1 MSNFIIALD
10 GPSGSGKSTIAN
22 ILAKKLKISYLNT
35 GSMYRAVT
43 LFCLENNIEK
53 SDKIDIDLLRKINI
67 DIKGD
72 KVFLNEKDVS
82 DKIRNKEVTENV
94 SWVSSIFLVRKY
106 LVDMQRKI
114 SQNKSIILDGRD
126 IGTVVFPN
134 AKYKFFLV
142 ASSEVRAKRRYEQ
155 NEIDKPLEEIK
166 KDIEKRDY
174 LDSHREIS
182 PLKKAEDAIE
192 IDSSNLTI
200 DETIEEIINKMDKED
215 VL

>member
-43 LFCLENNIEK
+43 LFFLENNIKK

-67 DIKGD
+67 DIKED

-94 SWVSSIFLVRKY
+94 SWVSSISLVRKY

-155 NEIDKPLEEIK
+155 NEIDKSLKEIQ

>member
-1 MSNFIIALD
+1 
-10 GPSGSGKSTIAN
+10 
-22 ILAKKLKISYLNT
+22 
-35 GSMYRAVT
+35 MYRALT
-43 LFCLENNIEK
+43 LFFLENGIKNK
-53 SDKIDIDLLRKINI
+53 DKIDLKLLQNIKI
-67 DIKGD
+67 DINENR
-72 KVFLNEKDVS
+72 VILNGKDVS
-82 DKIRNKEVTENV
+82 DEIRNNIVTKNV
-94 SWVSSIFLVRKY
+94 SWVSSIPLVRKY

-114 SQNKSIILDGRD
+114 SENKSIILDGRD

-155 NEIDKPLEEIK
+155 NEIDKSLEEIQ

-174 LDSHREIS
+174 IDSHREIS
-182 PLKKAEDAIE
+182 PLKKASDAIE

-200 DETIEEIINKMDKED
+200 DETIDEILGKMDKED

>member
-1 MSNFIIALD
+1 MSKFIIALD

-22 ILAKKLKISYLNT
+22 ILSKKLNISYLNT
-35 GSMYRAVT
+35 GSMYRALT
-43 LFCLENNIEK
+43 LYFLENGIKNEDQIDLNFLKNI
-53 SDKIDIDLLRKINI
+53 KIDINEDR
-67 DIKGD
+67 
-72 KVFLNEKDVS
+72 VFLNEKDVS
-82 DKIRNKEVTENV
+82 EEIRNKIVTENV
-94 SWVSSIFLVRKY
+94 SWVSSIPLVRKY
-106 LVDMQRKI
+106 LVDLQRKI
-114 SQNKSIILDGRD
+114 SENKSIILDGRD

-155 NEIDKPLEEIK
+155 NEIDKSLEEIQ

-174 LDSHREIS
+174 IDSHREIS
-182 PLKKAEDAIE
+182 PLKKAKDAIE

-200 DETIEEIINKMDKED
+200 DETIDEILRKMDRED

>member
-35 GSMYRAVT
+35 GSMYRALT
-43 LFCLENNIEK
+43 LYFLENGIKNEK
-53 SDKIDIDLLRKINI
+53 QIDLNILQNIKMDINE
-67 DIKGD
+67 DR
-72 KVFLNEKDVS
+72 VFLNGKDVS
-82 DKIRNKEVTENV
+82 DEIRNKIVTENV
-94 SWVSSIFLVRKY
+94 SWVSSIPLVRKY

-114 SQNKSIILDGRD
+114 SENKSIILDGRD
-126 IGTVVFPN
+126 IGTVVFPD

-142 ASSEVRAKRRYEQ
+142 ASSEIRAKRRYEQ
-155 NEIDKPLEEIK
+155 NEIDKSLEEIQ

-174 LDSHREIS
+174 IDSHREIS
-182 PLKKAEDAIE
+182 PLKKASDAIE

-200 DETIEEIINKMDKED
+200 DETIDEILGKMDKED

>member
-43 LFCLENNIEK
+43 LFFLENNIKK

-67 DIKGD
+67 DIKED
-72 KVFLNEKDVS
+72 RVFLNEKDVS
-82 DKIRNKEVTENV
+82 EKIRNKEVTENV
-94 SWVSSIFLVRKY
+94 SWVSSISLVRKY

-142 ASSEVRAKRRYEQ
+142 ASSEIRAKRRYEQ
-155 NEIDKPLEEIK
+155 NEIDKSLEEIQ

-182 PLKKAEDAIE
+182 PLKKAKDAIE
-192 IDSSNLTI
+192 IDSSNVTI

>member
-35 GSMYRAVT
+35 GSMYRALT
-43 LFCLENNIEK
+43 LYFLENGIENEDQIDIDFLKNI
-53 SDKIDIDLLRKINI
+53 KIDINEDR
-67 DIKGD
+67 
-72 KVFLNEKDVS
+72 VFLNGKDVS
-82 DKIRNKEVTENV
+82 EEIRNKIVTENV
-94 SWVSSIFLVRKY
+94 SWVSSIPLVRKY
-106 LVDMQRKI
+106 LVDLQRKI
-114 SQNKSIILDGRD
+114 SENKSIILDGRD

-142 ASSEVRAKRRYEQ
+142 ASSEIRAKRRYEQ
-155 NEIDKPLEEIK
+155 NEIDKSLEEIQ

-174 LDSHREIS
+174 IDSHREIS
-182 PLKKAEDAIE
+182 PLKKADDAIE

-200 DETIEEIINKMDKED
+200 DETIDEILEKMDKED

>member
-43 LFCLENNIEK
+43 LFFLENNIKK

-82 DKIRNKEVTENV
+82 EKIRNKEVTENV
-94 SWVSSIFLVRKY
+94 SWVSSIFLVRKF

-155 NEIDKPLEEIK
+155 NEIDKSLEEIQ

-182 PLKKAEDAIE
+182 PLKKVEDAIE

>member
-35 GSMYRAVT
+35 GSMYRALT
-43 LFCLENNIEK
+43 LYFLENGIENEDQIDLNLLKNI
-53 SDKIDIDLLRKINI
+53 KIDINEDR
-67 DIKGD
+67 
-72 KVFLNEKDVS
+72 VFLNGKDVS
-82 DKIRNKEVTENV
+82 EEIRNKIVTENV
-94 SWVSSIFLVRKY
+94 SWVSSIPLVRKY
-106 LVDMQRKI
+106 LVDLQRKI
-114 SQNKSIILDGRD
+114 SENKSIILDGRD

-142 ASSEVRAKRRYEQ
+142 ASSEIRAKRRYEQ
-155 NEIDKPLEEIK
+155 NEIDKSLEEIQ

-174 LDSHREIS
+174 IDSHREIS
-182 PLKKAEDAIE
+182 PLKKADDAIE

-200 DETIEEIINKMDKED
+200 DETIDEILEKMDKED

>member
-43 LFCLENNIEK
+43 LFFLENNIEK
-53 SDKIDIDLLRKINI
+53 LDKIDIDLLRKINI
-67 DIKGD
+67 DIKED
-72 KVFLNEKDVS
+72 RVFLNGKDVS
-82 DKIRNKEVTENV
+82 EKIRNKEVTENV
-94 SWVSSIFLVRKY
+94 SWVSSISLVRKY

-155 NEIDKPLEEIK
+155 NEIDKPLEEIQ

>member
-43 LFCLENNIEK
+43 LFFLENNIKK

-67 DIKGD
+67 DIKED
-72 KVFLNEKDVS
+72 RVFLNEKDVS

-155 NEIDKPLEEIK
+155 NEIDKSLEEIQ

-174 LDSHREIS
+174 LDSHRKIS

>member
-43 LFCLENNIEK
+43 LFFLENNIKK

-67 DIKGD
+67 DIKED
-72 KVFLNEKDVS
+72 RVFLNEKDVS
-82 DKIRNKEVTENV
+82 EKIRNKEVTENV
-94 SWVSSIFLVRKY
+94 SWVSSISLVRKY

-142 ASSEVRAKRRYEQ
+142 ASSEIRAKRRYEQ
-155 NEIDKPLEEIK
+155 NEIDKSLEEIQ

>member
-43 LFCLENNIEK
+43 LFFLENNIKK

-67 DIKGD
+67 DINED
-72 KVFLNEKDVS
+72 RVFLNEKDVS

-155 NEIDKPLEEIK
+155 NEIDKSLEEIQ

>member
-43 LFCLENNIEK
+43 LFFLENNIKK

-67 DIKGD
+67 DIKED
-72 KVFLNEKDVS
+72 RVFLNEKDVS

-94 SWVSSIFLVRKY
+94 SCVSSIFLVRKY

-155 NEIDKPLEEIK
+155 NEIDKSLEEIQ

>member
-1 MSNFIIALD
+1 MSKFIIALD

-22 ILAKKLKISYLNT
+22 ILAKKLNISYLNT
-35 GSMYRAVT
+35 GSMYRALT
-43 LFCLENNIEK
+43 LYFLENGITNEEQIQLDFLQNI
-53 SDKIDIDLLRKINI
+53 KIDINEDR
-67 DIKGD
+67 
-72 KVFLNEKDVS
+72 VFLNGKDVS
-82 DKIRNKEVTENV
+82 EEIRNKIVTENV
-94 SWVSSIFLVRKY
+94 SWVSSIPLVRKY
-106 LVDMQRKI
+106 LVDLQRKI
-114 SQNKSIILDGRD
+114 SENKSIILDGRD

-155 NEIDKPLEEIK
+155 NEIDKSLEEIQ

-174 LDSHREIS
+174 IDSHREIS
-182 PLKKAEDAIE
+182 PLKKAKDAIE

-200 DETIEEIINKMDKED
+200 DETIDEILRNMDKED

>member
-43 LFCLENNIEK
+43 LFFLENNIKK

-67 DIKGD
+67 DIKED

-82 DKIRNKEVTENV
+82 EKIRNKEVTENV

-155 NEIDKPLEEIK
+155 NEIDKSLEEIQ

>member
-22 ILAKKLKISYLNT
+22 ILAKKIKISYLNT

-43 LFCLENNIEK
+43 LFFLENNIKK

-82 DKIRNKEVTENV
+82 EKIRNKEVTENV

-155 NEIDKPLEEIK
+155 NEIDKSLEEIQ

>member
-10 GPSGSGKSTIAN
+10 GPSGSGTSTIAN

-43 LFCLENNIEK
+43 LFFLENNIKK

-82 DKIRNKEVTENV
+82 EKIRNKEVTENV

-155 NEIDKPLEEIK
+155 NEIDKSLEEIQ

>member
-43 LFCLENNIEK
+43 LFFLENNIKK

-67 DIKGD
+67 DIKED

-94 SWVSSIFLVRKY
+94 SWVSSLFLVRKY

-155 NEIDKPLEEIK
+155 NEIDKPLEEIQ

>member
-43 LFCLENNIEK
+43 LFFLENNIKK

-155 NEIDKPLEEIK
+155 NEIDKPLEEIQ

>member
-43 LFCLENNIEK
+43 LFFLENNIKK

-67 DIKGD
+67 DIKED

-94 SWVSSIFLVRKY
+94 SWVSSIFLVREY

-155 NEIDKPLEEIK
+155 NEIDKPLEEIQ

>member
-43 LFCLENNIEK
+43 LFFLENNIKK

-67 DIKGD
+67 DIKED
-72 KVFLNEKDVS
+72 RVFLNEKDVS

-94 SWVSSIFLVRKY
+94 SWVSSILLVRKY
-106 LVDMQRKI
+106 LVDMQRRI

-142 ASSEVRAKRRYEQ
+142 ASSEVRAKRRYDQ
-155 NEIDKPLEEIK
+155 NEIDKSLEEIQ

>member
-22 ILAKKLKISYLNT
+22 ILSKKLKISYLNT

-43 LFCLENNIEK
+43 LFFLENNIKK

-67 DIKGD
+67 DIKED
-72 KVFLNEKDVS
+72 RVFLNGKDVS
-82 DKIRNKEVTENV
+82 EKIRNKEVTENV
-94 SWVSSIFLVRKY
+94 SWVSSISLVRKY

-142 ASSEVRAKRRYEQ
+142 ASSEIRAKRRYEQ
-155 NEIDKPLEEIK
+155 NEIDKSLEEIQ

>member
-43 LFCLENNIEK
+43 LFFLENNIKK

-67 DIKGD
+67 DIKED

-94 SWVSSIFLVRKY
+94 SWVSSISLVRKY

-142 ASSEVRAKRRYEQ
+142 ASSEVRVKRRYEQ
-155 NEIDKPLEEIK
+155 NEIDKPLEEIQ